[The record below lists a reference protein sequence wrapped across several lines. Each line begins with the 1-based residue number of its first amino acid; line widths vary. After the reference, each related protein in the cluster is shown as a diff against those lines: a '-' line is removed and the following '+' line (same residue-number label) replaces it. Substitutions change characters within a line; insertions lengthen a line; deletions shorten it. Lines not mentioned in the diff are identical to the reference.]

1 MGHKSLYLFCT
12 YTHNS
17 KGITSHDER
26 SYPFLV
32 VAGTGIS
39 FEVTPGTALLPANY
53 LTCSLAVRSSNI
65 LPLSTTLLCA
75 KILYPFLYLSMKDNL
90 VPIFV
95 PTKENILAF

>member
-1 MGHKSLYLFCT
+1 MGPEKGEAHRMSLYLFCT

-26 SYPFLV
+26 SYPFLL
-32 VAGTGIS
+32 VAGTGL
-39 FEVTPGTALLPANY
+39 EPANY
-53 LTCSLAVRSSNI
+53 QTCLSAARSGNV

-95 PTKENILAF
+95 PTKEHFLAF